1 MATSD
6 QEQMSEAV
14 RYHKR
19 MAMGA
24 KLDGSSMQSRG
35 SQNGSKPAAPRERS
49 SSGALSRMKTSK

>member
-14 RYHKR
+14 PYHKR

-24 KLDGSSMQSRG
+24 KVDGSSMQARG
-35 SQNGSKPAAPRERS
+35 ESTTKNRSNNREKS
-49 SSGALSRMKTSK
+49 SSGALARMKTTK